1 MARKIKELHRNNI
14 NENNMDYNDQ
24 QINQEKKYILSK
36 MKDAYGQKGN
46 YHLNEYN
53 IEYSPNFSALDKMN
67 NKNNNIRIKNNKNN
81 IILKKRG
88 KSSYSP
94 NNIEKIDITINKE
107 KKIENSFLNNM
118 SSNINNNDDEKNK
131 TDKIYF
137 SSDNNNNNNFQTN
150 IINYFMCCKFLLT
163 MNYNDIEEYLNSLW
177 KKLGVKTEYINI
189 FNIQKNNFEN
199 EEEKADF
206 LILEIE
212 NLKKYEEILIK
223 LKGEIDTRE
232 KSINNIKKLTEEMKK
247 IEESE
252 SNINADN
259 LNNKKIMNSFFN
271 SIISY
276 RVHSIKV
283 VEYYLLF
290 KEKITQGNF
299 GYKFDIEFI
308 QKRYGLINE
317 GINYIIK
324 MKTDMKFL
332 TKLKLY
338 NNKNIEGI
346 FDSFKGDPFL
356 SSLFN
361 IIPVSR
367 ENKQR
372 IKYCEFIIMQE
383 NLYDKSNI
391 KNNTINNTSK
401 ISELNEYK
409 NYQKK
414 KLEPIININK
424 YKTEINEKGNDYQNY
439 KNFNNNKIDNSKNKM
454 NVQEM
459 EDNKISEFNYKE
471 NLNIKNDVAK
481 NARIKINCV
490 KDPMKNDINTKNK
503 EENILQNSLIVSKKI
518 KMKEDSRPVTP
529 ESKKIKKKEIN
540 SKEIKSYNTSYYC
553 GSLTDFVFIYNNYYQ
568 RIPLEQKRIF
578 NIKSNPLEY
587 FYHNYYPKIIICS
600 DNKLSLTKGICIYS
614 ILFNYENKPNKI
626 IIEHISAY
634 NQEEMNNIIKNIFDF
649 LKNNNILSNIY
660 NNINTE
666 IFIDLYFYLENEKFI
681 IDTNIRDFIKNEL
694 KFRWVK
700 LENISKEIRYQK
712 MKHQFSINNNA
723 LNNEIDDNNILNQS
737 IIAKKALKDL
747 NKENE
752 DILEENDKII
762 CNFYIKN
769 KSVIKYRNK
778 NEQEKKI
785 KKDKLIFNN
794 IKYINP
800 FNIIYLMK
808 KIPEDCIYSEYIE
821 NNTYNFFNINEHL
834 DIEEI
839 LNNNDGTS
847 LDDIIINNT
856 FFSSDLEQLKEYFD
870 IKYNKKEIIDK
881 NKFNINANMNIFP
894 LFDNCISVNYN
905 HYYYNRIEN
914 ENMKILI
921 EKETNQKFYFITP
934 NNNKNDNII
943 MLISSSLN
951 EKFIEKYIMNYNN
964 INLGLKFIDIYNN
977 IASYEPNDKNI
988 STRKYLYIPSFIIN
1002 SNIKLNYKKHKSPDD
1017 QDDIN
1022 ENNNDIFVMN
1032 KIEEYFLIKFISE
1045 DFIGKNKNKKNKI
1058 NSSINFYYDKI
1069 EEDLAMNKDC
1079 IIDNNFIIFFLNFN
1093 IIDNFAPIPLLSLY
1107 VTKDNFLSDK
1117 FK

>member
-14 NENNMDYNDQ
+14 NENNMDYNNQ

-81 IILKKRG
+81 VILKKRG

-94 NNIEKIDITINKE
+94 YNFEKEDITINKEINKE

-163 MNYNDIEEYLNSLW
+163 MNYNDVEEYLNSLW
-177 KKLGVKTEYINI
+177 KKLGVKSEYINI
-189 FNIQKNNFEN
+189 FNIQKNNIEN
-199 EEEKADF
+199 EEEKTDF

-247 IEESE
+247 IEESDN
-252 SNINADN
+252 NINTDSI
-259 LNNKKIMNSFFN
+259 NNKRIMNSFFN

-290 KEKITQGNF
+290 KEKIIQGNF

-308 QKRYGLINE
+308 QKKYGLINE
-317 GINYIIK
+317 GINYILK
-324 MKTDMKFL
+324 MKNDMKFL

-391 KNNTINNTSK
+391 KNNSINNISK
-401 ISELNEYK
+401 FSEISEYK

-414 KLEPIININK
+414 KLDPIINININK

-439 KNFNNNKIDNSKNKM
+439 KNFNNNKIDNNKNRI
-454 NVQEM
+454 NVQEI
-459 EDNKISEFNYKE
+459 EDNKISEFTYKE
-471 NLNIKNDVAK
+471 NTSNINIK

-490 KDPMKNDINTKNK
+490 KDPTKK
-503 EENILQNSLIVSKKI
+503 EENILQNSLIISKKI
-518 KMKEDSRPVTP
+518 KKKEDSRPVTP
-529 ESKKIKKKEIN
+529 ESKKIKKEIN

-626 IIEHISAY
+626 IIEHISSY

-649 LKNNNILSNIY
+649 LKNNNILSNIS
-660 NNINTE
+660 NNINIE

-681 IDTNIRDFIKNEL
+681 IDANIRDFIKKEL
-694 KFRWVK
+694 KFKWVK

-712 MKHQFSINNNA
+712 MKHQFSINNNNA

-752 DILEENDKII
+752 DILDENDKII
-762 CNFYIKN
+762 CNFSIKN
-769 KSVIKYRNK
+769 KSVIKYKNK
-778 NEQEKKI
+778 NEIEI
-785 KKDKLIFNN
+785 KKDKLIYNN

-800 FNIIYLMK
+800 FNIIYLIK

-847 LDDIIINNT
+847 LDDIIVNNT
-856 FFSSDLEQLKEYFD
+856 FLNSDLEKLKEYFN
-870 IKYNKKEIIDK
+870 INYNKKEINDK
-881 NKFNINANMNIFP
+881 NKFDINIKMNIFP

-921 EKETNQKFYFITP
+921 EKETAQKFYFITP

-943 MLISSSLN
+943 ILISSSLN

-964 INLGLKFIDIYNN
+964 ANLGLKFIDIYNN
-977 IASYEPNDKNI
+977 ITSYESNDKNI
-988 STRKYLYIPSFIIN
+988 STKKYLYVPSFIIN
-1002 SNIKLNYKKHKSPDD
+1002 SKIKLNYKKHKSPDN
-1017 QDDIN
+1017 QDDIDEN
-1022 ENNNDIFVMN
+1022 NNNDIFMIN
-1032 KIEEYFLIKFISE
+1032 KIEEFFSIKFISE
-1045 DFIGKNKNKKNKI
+1045 DFLGGNKNKKNKI

-1069 EEDLAMNKDC
+1069 EEDLSINKDC

-1107 VTKDNFLSDK
+1107 ITKDNFLTDK
-1117 FK
+1117 LK